1 LALRKVSF
9 VVIVVAGWI
18 ALVWGLIYLQGI
30 FRTERDDALEAG
42 RSQQNALKRYAREQ
56 LVFRLRNRIAE
67 ARTTIA
73 RATED
78 PLLDA
83 SSLVLFR
90 GRKQILPR
98 GADPQ
103 PGDETPAKKL
113 YQKLRFELAE
123 LDPSG
128 QQTPWIEAV
137 ALLQKF
143 VVALQAHDQAQTEQA
158 LREVLRHRA
167 EYKQP
172 VSRDIPLMLA
182 LLDWLR
188 AETTPHRSLVQALL
202 RDGLPDGRGG
212 RSVGLQR
219 LLLVHRGSFTAA
231 DFTFMSALVVQLAVE
246 AGVQT
251 KDFEA
256 RAAAEPGQRLTIPRR
271 LTEPVLLAAG
281 QWCVKTAERDRVIGV
296 AVDLPAV
303 LQQIT
308 VDMQQ
313 AKLLQPPA
321 RISTRPLPQ
330 APLPLTK
337 LSVIVAAS
345 NWPNTEMSIDR
356 RYRYKTVL
364 VFAIGIVSC
373 GIVAFGLLL
382 LRRRQRFVELK
393 SDFVSAVSHELRTP
407 LASMRLMAE
416 TLEHRTRGTPGVR
429 DYPNRLIRDIDG
441 LSFLVEN
448 ILSFEKLS
456 KGRWS
461 PTRRQVLLSDVIE
474 TVAAE
479 CEPTADRS
487 VELDIADLGNTTL
500 DADPDL
506 LRLLFTN
513 LFKNAWQYNQRN
525 PVRIRITALEKN
537 GLTVRFSDNG
547 VGISKGEKER
557 IFEDF
562 YRGRERSG
570 DAERGSGLGLA
581 ICRKVMQAHG
591 GKITVAK
598 TSQRGTTFQ
607 LSFPSV

>member
-1 LALRKVSF
+1 M
-9 VVIVVAGWI
+9 VAGWI